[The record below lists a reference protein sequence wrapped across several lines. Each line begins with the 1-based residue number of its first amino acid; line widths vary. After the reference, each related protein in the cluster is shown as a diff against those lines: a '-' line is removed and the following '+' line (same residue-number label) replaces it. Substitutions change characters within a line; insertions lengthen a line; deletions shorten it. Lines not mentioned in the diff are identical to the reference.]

1 MQSLC
6 NAIEVFFA
14 TFQIISVNYPELGFG
29 KYCTVLLCLRF
40 HCVFIFSGWYLEY
53 VDIDAPS
60 MGQKWHFP
68 CGRWIDKDKDD
79 GQLERDLYPAEEE
92 TVRYVAKIP
101 YEITGN
107 EKIFMNER

>member
-1 MQSLC
+1 
-6 NAIEVFFA
+6 
-14 TFQIISVNYPELGFG
+14 
-29 KYCTVLLCLRF
+29 
-40 HCVFIFSGWYLEY
+40 
-53 VDIDAPS
+53 